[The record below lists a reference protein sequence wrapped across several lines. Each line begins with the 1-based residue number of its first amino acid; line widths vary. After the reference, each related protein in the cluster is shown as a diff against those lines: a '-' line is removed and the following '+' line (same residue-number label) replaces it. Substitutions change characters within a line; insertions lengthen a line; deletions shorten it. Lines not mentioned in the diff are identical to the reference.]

1 MPPRG
6 RARDVIVLALALF
19 GFAAPV
25 RAGACQSDPR
35 PDEVQ
40 VLLVELV
47 VFRGVGGGQI
57 EQLRTEIEQVW
68 AAQGVTIAW
77 TSVPSPASVRV
88 VVDRPT
94 TALPVATGDGTWSVA
109 HARVVR
115 GHVVP
120 PIYASVEAAERV
132 VRAAAQASGRGEHG
146 LLLTRVLARAIAHEL
161 AHLLLD
167 TRTHTERGLLRER
180 FTDAEFVAPVADGFG
195 LDTGQQLA
203 LRRHRLLLTARAE
216 AASASDVPAAV
227 AAGLPQVRGVA
238 MVGQREPRPCSFV
251 AVSRLAARA
260 DPRVESAML
269 VEP

>member
-1 MPPRG
+1 
-6 RARDVIVLALALF
+6 VIVLALALF

-25 RAGACQSDPR
+25 RAVVCQPDRR
-35 PDEVQ
+35 PEEMQ

-47 VFRGVGGGQI
+47 VFRGVGGRQI

-77 TSVPSPASVRV
+77 TSAPTPASVRV
-88 VVDRPT
+88 VIDRPT
-94 TALPVATGDGTWSVA
+94 TALPVATVDGTWSVA

-132 VRAAAQASGRGEHG
+132 VRAAAQGSGRGQHG

-167 TRTHTERGLLRER
+167 TGIHTERGLLRAR
-180 FTDAEFVAPVADGFG
+180 FTDADFVAPTAEGFG
-195 LDTGQQLA
+195 LDAGQQSA

-216 AASASDVPAAV
+216 PASASDAPVLV
-227 AAGLPQVRGVA
+227 AAGLSQARGVA

-260 DPRVESAML
+260 DPRMESAML
-269 VEP
+269 VEQ